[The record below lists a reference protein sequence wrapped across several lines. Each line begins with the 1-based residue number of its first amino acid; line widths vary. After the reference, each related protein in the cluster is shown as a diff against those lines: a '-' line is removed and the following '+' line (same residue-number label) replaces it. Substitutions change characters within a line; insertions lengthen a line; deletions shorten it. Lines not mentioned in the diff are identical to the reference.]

1 VEILSEREI
10 GINGKIIFE
19 PFTQT
24 GFTMTKKPTHGGK
37 RKGSGRPA
45 LGYKRVNVML
55 GDGHIDKATKIGD
68 GNLSLGVRKA
78 IETK

>member
-1 VEILSEREI
+1 
-10 GINGKIIFE
+10 
-19 PFTQT
+19 
-24 GFTMTKKPTHGGK
+24 MTKKPTHGGK